1 MSTLLIA
8 MFLFISMIIMVIA
21 SMILNRLTER
31 DKRERYLFLKN
42 KEKEE
47 IFKEIQEIKILLK
60 EG

>member
-1 MSTLLIA
+1 
-8 MFLFISMIIMVIA
+8 MIIMVIA